1 MTLCW
6 DPIRTPVNMTA
17 DRVHKQTTEVLLYI
31 DRFDGQEIVPVRW
44 KVANNLLQCII
55 IFLQLQVTFGNTDSA
70 FEPVKKS
77 QFEFKV

>member
-1 MTLCW
+1 
-6 DPIRTPVNMTA
+6 MTA

-70 FEPVKKS
+70 FEPVKKN